1 VLAEQ
6 VAHLL
11 PFHAAP
17 RDVRRQVGLPA
28 SLEAHVVPDPLAP
41 GAGSETLA
49 SLAGQIEQLLA
60 EERFT
65 GAVEMARAAVE
76 MLEYVV
82 SRAAEGDPKLS
93 DLSGQL
99 NRIRH
104 NLDTLDVAG

>member
-1 VLAEQ
+1 MN
-6 VAHLL
+6 
-11 PFHAAP
+11 
-17 RDVRRQVGLPA
+17 VRQQVGLPA
-28 SLEAHVVPDPLAP
+28 SLEAHLVPDPLAP

-65 GAVEMARAAVE
+65 DAVEMARAAVE

-82 SRAAEGDPKLS
+82 SGAAEGDPKLS